1 MHTSAFARRLQA
13 PAAASLENSHRFHG
27 CHMAPPARA
36 GFWIPLVEAPTT
48 EKTRLSFGSGP
59 TPRRLTVTGS
69 RNHLS
74 DIVVWSLKRGGPGG
88 KPPVPAR
95 APMLSPS
102 VLFICQRRDGGLPG
116 GPVVKNLPC
125 NMGDISSIPGPG
137 RSHMLWGDQAL
148 AAQLLSLLLSLQA
161 ATTEPTCSNY

>member
-1 MHTSAFARRLQA
+1 MHTSAFARHLQA

-74 DIVVWSLKRGGPGG
+74 DIMVWSLKRGGPGG

-102 VLFICQRRDGGLPG
+102 MLFICQRRDRGLPG

-125 NMGDISSIPGPG
+125 NMGDTSSIPGPG
-137 RSHMLWGDQAL
+137 RSHMLWG
-148 AAQLLSLLLSLQA
+148 
-161 ATTEPTCSNY
+161 N